1 MTIDQFNSLS
11 IRLMV
16 AAVDSS
22 SANTL
27 IRSYSSKLMGSSAIP
42 GQYFNDIN
50 HVVEMIRQK
59 HDVACAEYRL
69 ECP

>member
-1 MTIDQFNSLS
+1 MPHNARRRVI
-11 IRLMV
+11 
-16 AAVDSS
+16 AAAIMKDRI
-22 SANTL
+22 TT
-27 IRSYSSKLMGSSAIP
+27 AIP